1 MPGSP
6 IYLDY
11 HATTPCDPQVL
22 EAMLPWFTRD
32 FGNASSRQHAFGW
45 KAAEAVKQA
54 REAVAALVGA
64 EPEEIIF
71 TSGATES
78 VNLAIKGAAEM
89 LSSKGRHI
97 ITVQTEHSAVLDTCR
112 RLETAGYEITRLG
125 VDGRGLLH
133 MQELSDAIRPDTILV
148 AVMMANNETG
158 VIQDMAAISTIT
170 REKGVW
176 LFSDA
181 TQAVGKTRV
190 DVQDPAIDMM
200 AFSAHKF
207 YGPKGM
213 GALYLRRR
221 SPRVRIMPLIDGG
234 GHERGL
240 RSGTLNVPLIVG
252 FGEAALRAAAQMDND
267 MKRIAAL
274 RDRFEA
280 IMLGNEEVYLNG
292 GGAPRLPTVSNLSFR
307 FTEGSAL
314 LASVT
319 REVALSAGSA
329 CASAALEPSHVL
341 TAMGRGRELSFAS
354 LRCSF
359 GKPTTE
365 TDMEDAARIISQSLA
380 SLRAGSPTWEMY
392 RKGLLGESAEW
403 AIRIPQGPA

>member
-1 MPGSP
+1 MPENP
-6 IYLDY
+6 VYLDY

-22 EAMLPWFTRD
+22 EAMLPWFSRD
-32 FGNASSRQHAFGW
+32 FGNASSRQHAYGW

-54 REAVAALVGA
+54 REQVAALVGA

-112 RLETAGYEITRLG
+112 RLEASGYAITRLG
-125 VDGRGLLH
+125 VDGQGLLRL
-133 MQELSDAIRPDTILV
+133 QELSDAIRPDTILV

-158 VIQDMAAISTIT
+158 VIQDMAAISAIT
-170 REKGVW
+170 RERGVW

-181 TQAVGKTRV
+181 TQAVGKIPV
-190 DVQDPAIDMM
+190 DVHAPAIDLM

-221 SPRVRIMPLIDGG
+221 NPRVRIMPLIDGG

-252 FGEAALRAAAQMDND
+252 FGEAARLSAIHMADD
-267 MKRIAAL
+267 MQRIGDL
-274 RDRFEA
+274 RDRFEQILLA
-280 IMLGNEEVYLNG
+280 GEEVYVNG
-292 GGAPRLPTVSNLSFR
+292 GQAPRLPTVASLSFR

-319 REVALSAGSA
+319 KSVALSAGSA
-329 CASAALEPSHVL
+329 CASASLEPSHVL
-341 TAMGRGRELSFAS
+341 TAMGRGRALAFAS

-359 GKPTTE
+359 GRPSTTAEME
-365 TDMEDAARIISQSLA
+365 TAAGIIMQQLE
-380 SLRAGSPTWEMY
+380 SLRAGSPTWDLH
-392 RKGLLGESAEW
+392 RKGLLGESPEW
-403 AIRIPQGPA
+403 ALQG

>member
-1 MPGSP
+1 MRGSP

-22 EAMLPWFTRD
+22 DAMLPWFTHD
-32 FGNASSRQHAFGW
+32 FGNASSRQHAYGW

-54 REAVAALVGA
+54 REAVATLVGA
-64 EPEEIIF
+64 QPEEIIF

-78 VNLAIKGAAEM
+78 VNLAIKGAAEI
-89 LSSKGRHI
+89 LSPKGRHI

-112 RLETAGYEITRLG
+112 RLEGTGYEITRLG

-133 MQELSDAIRPDTILV
+133 LQELSDAIRPDTILV
-148 AVMMANNETG
+148 AVMVANNETG
-158 VIQDMAAISTIT
+158 VIQDMAAISAIT
-170 REKGVW
+170 RERGIW
-176 LFSDA
+176 LFTDA
-181 TQAVGKTRV
+181 TQAVGKTWV
-190 DVQDPAIDMM
+190 DVQDPAVDMM

-252 FGEAALRAAAQMDND
+252 FGEAARRAATQMDQN

-274 RDRFEA
+274 RDRFESV
-280 IMLGNEEVYLNG
+280 MLGQEEVYVNG
-292 GGAPRLPTVSNLSFR
+292 AGALRLPTVSNLSFR

-314 LASVT
+314 LASVSK
-319 REVALSAGSA
+319 ELALSAGSA

-341 TAMGRGRELSFAS
+341 TAMGHGRDLAFAS

-359 GKPTTE
+359 GMPSSE
-365 TDMEDAARIISQSLA
+365 MDMEDAARLISRSLV
-380 SLRAGSPTWEMY
+380 SLRAGSPIWEMY
-392 RKGLLGESAEW
+392 KNGLLKESASW
-403 AIRIPQGPA
+403 AVRAS